1 MPVITLKNNETKRGL
16 EDQEQRAKGSKKQS
30 IHDPNPINTP
40 ASFKLI
46 VDSNCFIS
54 YEKPIYISGFP
65 FIERNS
71 STEAKIETRIGT
83 PTYRIEG
90 NRGYNEIEL

>member
-1 MPVITLKNNETKRGL
+1 MKLK
-16 EDQEQRAKGSKKQS
+16 EDWKTRSRELKVPKKQS

-46 VDSNCFIS
+46 VDFSCFIS

-71 STEAKIETRIGT
+71 STEAKTETRIGT
-83 PTYRIEG
+83 PTYIIER
-90 NRGYNEIEL
+90 NRGYNETEL